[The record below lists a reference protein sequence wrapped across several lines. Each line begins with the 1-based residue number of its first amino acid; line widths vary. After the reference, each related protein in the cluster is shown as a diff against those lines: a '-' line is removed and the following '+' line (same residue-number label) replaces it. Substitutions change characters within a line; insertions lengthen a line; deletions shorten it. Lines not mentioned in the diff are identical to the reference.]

1 MSLKPDTPTKTTT
14 TTEKKKANH
23 MITPQ
28 PPSNPILS
36 TVLSSRRSDDVSRI
50 IKRDKSIVAL
60 AKKLCSGFG
69 DDKDEYTSTRQ
80 NLRRMGCVW
89 GGRGL
94 LQHLRLE
101 SKSPNKS
108 LIEFTDPQC
117 FKGGGGLLQ
126 HLRLESKSPNKS
138 LIEFIDPQCF
148 RMVCKASRNMANF
161 DASANRYKT
170 PSVAQKIGPM
180 LEKVCCIIL
189 TESIER
195 QDKKQKF
202 DAFKKLYDL
211 NWSEEVSANASKTVT
226 ESKRKNANSAYLPL
240 ADHVKCLS
248 NYLKNKA
255 QTNHEVLLGN
265 PTSEEKQ
272 KAWLELCKCVLTQ
285 TILFNRCRP
294 GEVSKMTVKDYKSK
308 RSADIDGPV
317 STTLSKLEKKNYVE
331 Y

>member
-1 MSLKPDTPTKTTT
+1 
-14 TTEKKKANH
+14 
-23 MITPQ
+23 
-28 PPSNPILS
+28 
-36 TVLSSRRSDDVSRI
+36 
-50 IKRDKSIVAL
+50 
-60 AKKLCSGFG
+60 
-69 DDKDEYTSTRQ
+69 
-80 NLRRMGCVW
+80 
-89 GGRGL
+89 
-94 LQHLRLE
+94 
-101 SKSPNKS
+101 
-108 LIEFTDPQC
+108 
-117 FKGGGGLLQ
+117 
-126 HLRLESKSPNKS
+126 
-138 LIEFIDPQCF
+138 
-148 RMVCKASRNMANF
+148 MAYF

-189 TESIER
+189 TESIET

-226 ESKRKNANSAYLPL
+226 ESKRNNANSTYLPL
-240 ADHVKCLS
+240 ADDVKCLS

-272 KAWLELCKCVLTQ
+272 KAWLELSKCVLTQ
-285 TILFNRCRP
+285 TILFNSCRP